1 MSIRICMENLH
12 TRRLQ
17 IGVDYICVTVA
28 FLHTSRSAG
37 RELFAQYVVRMSVG
51 NTYMEYGV
59 DTAQLTS
66 HEYQPTLSTEF
77 R

>member
-1 MSIRICMENLH
+1 MSIRICMENFH

-37 RELFAQYVVRMSVG
+37 RELFAQYGVVRMSVG
-51 NTYMEYGV
+51 NTYME
-59 DTAQLTS
+59 
-66 HEYQPTLSTEF
+66 
-77 R
+77 